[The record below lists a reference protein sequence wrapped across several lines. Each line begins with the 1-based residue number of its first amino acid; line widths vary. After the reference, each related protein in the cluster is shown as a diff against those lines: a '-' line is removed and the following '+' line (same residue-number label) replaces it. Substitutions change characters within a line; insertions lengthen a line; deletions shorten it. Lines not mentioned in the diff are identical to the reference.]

1 MSLPNR
7 KIKTA
12 KTFKLPS
19 ADNCK
24 YEHVPK
30 EHQSIVLSTCSPE
43 STNKKPPSSDFDN
56 IQLDNR
62 PLSLTLLCVRDHS
75 ATTYLIVYKNCFIE
89 YKYLKWKKYL
99 IVL

>member
-7 KIKTA
+7 KIKTP

-30 EHQSIVLSTCSPE
+30 EHQSRSLSACSPE
-43 STNKKPPSSDFDN
+43 PTNRKPPSSDFDN
-56 IQLDNR
+56 IQLDNI
-62 PLSLTLLCVRDHS
+62 PLSLTLLCVTDPS
-75 ATTYLIVYKNCFIE
+75 ATTHPIVYKT
-89 YKYLKWKKYL
+89 
-99 IVL
+99 VLWNTNT

>member
-19 ADNCK
+19 ADDCK

-30 EHQSIVLSTCSPE
+30 EHQSRSLSTCSPE

-56 IQLDNR
+56 IRLDNI
-62 PLSLTLLCVRDHS
+62 PLSLTLLCVTDS
-75 ATTYLIVYKNCFIE
+75 STTTHPIVYKNCFME
-89 YKYLKWKKYL
+89 YKYLKRKSYL
-99 IVL
+99 LFH

>member
-19 ADNCK
+19 ADDCK

-30 EHQSIVLSTCSPE
+30 EHQSRSLSACSPE
-43 STNKKPPSSDFDN
+43 PTNRKPPSSDFDN
-56 IQLDNR
+56 IQLDNI
-62 PLSLTLLCVRDHS
+62 PLSLTLLCVTDPS
-75 ATTYLIVYKNCFIE
+75 ATTYPIVYNKLFYVNINT
-89 YKYLKWKKYL
+89 
-99 IVL
+99 